1 MMEVSIIFGVAS
13 YILGMYVGRHWKA
26 FTEE

>member
-1 MMEVSIIFGVAS
+1 MIELSIIFGVAS
-13 YILGMYVGRHWKA
+13 YILGMYVGRHWET